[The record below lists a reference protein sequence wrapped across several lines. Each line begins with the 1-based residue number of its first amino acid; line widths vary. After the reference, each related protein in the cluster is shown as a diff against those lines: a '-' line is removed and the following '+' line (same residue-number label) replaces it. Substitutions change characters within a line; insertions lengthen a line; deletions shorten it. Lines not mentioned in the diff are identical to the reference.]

1 MDTRNK
7 LYEILEM
14 LPQNIRE
21 ILKEIDNSDS
31 NNIQE
36 IRFRINS
43 PIFAVYLGQGR
54 FINKKFILER
64 EDINRIF
71 QRLCNFSLFSFEEE
85 IREGYITVRGG
96 HRVGICGRAVTEKGI
111 IKNIKDINSINIRF
125 SKEINDCSDK
135 IFDYIKKK
143 GLSNILIASEP
154 CGGKTTVLRDL
165 VRKIS
170 KGGLGE
176 FISLSIIDEKG
187 ELCACINGFPQND
200 IGQCCDIF
208 DMYPKKEGIVRAL
221 KFFSPKLIVLDE
233 ITTVEESREII
244 KGMNGGV
251 PFIATVHGKNFEEL
265 KRRPQIK
272 ILLDNGCIDGI
283 FFLKGRE
290 MPGQINNFF
299 DRSEIYA

>member
-1 MDTRNK
+1 MDKRNK

-21 ILKEIDNSDS
+21 ALKETDNSDS

-43 PIFAVYLGQGR
+43 PIFVVYLGQGR
-54 FINKKFILER
+54 FINKDFILER
-64 EDINRIF
+64 EDINGIF

-85 IREGYITVRGG
+85 IKEGYITVRGG
-96 HRVGICGRAVTEKGI
+96 HRIGICGRAVTEKGV
-111 IKNIKDINSINIRF
+111 IKNIRDINSINIRF
-125 SKEINDCSDK
+125 SKEIKDCSEK
-135 IFDYIKKK
+135 IFNYIKHK

-170 KGGLGE
+170 KGQLGE
-176 FISLSIIDEKG
+176 FINLSIIDEKG
-187 ELCACINGFPQND
+187 ELCACVNGSAQND

-208 DMYPKKEGIVRAL
+208 DMYPKKEGIIRAL

-233 ITTVEESREII
+233 ITAVEESREII
-244 KGMNGGV
+244 KGLNGGV
-251 PFIATVHGKNFEEL
+251 PFIATVHGRSLEEL

-272 ILLDNGCIDGI
+272 LLLDNGCIDGI

-290 MPGQINNFF
+290 MPGQINSFYG
-299 DRSEIYA
+299 RGEIYA